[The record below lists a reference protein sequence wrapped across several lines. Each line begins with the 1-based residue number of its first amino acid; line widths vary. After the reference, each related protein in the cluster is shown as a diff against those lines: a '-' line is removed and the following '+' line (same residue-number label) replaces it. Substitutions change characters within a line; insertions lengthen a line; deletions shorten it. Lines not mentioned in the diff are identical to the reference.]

1 MIIFFVAIPSVGANI
16 NSLIKSHLGS
26 SKWLVN
32 LDFSCSRMCYVIHD
46 IHSVRSSSV
55 HVNNYILVK
64 TFSEKALIN
73 FSHHYW
79 MPLQCTLVKHGSR
92 PPQFTRVM
100 KEPSCARMCIGH
112 YHIWIVVPSWC
123 TSVSKK
129 CLLIISFIIR
139 FKYWTRSWFA
149 NKCSSHEEVWF

>member
-1 MIIFFVAIPSVGANI
+1 MHVSFTITGNYRVLQGAFLKPSIQEIPITPDNYSLTINIGNSYI

-26 SKWLVN
+26 NKWLVN

-100 KEPSCARMCIGH
+100 KEPSCARMCIEQ
-112 YHIWIVVPSWC
+112 YHIWIVVPS
-123 TSVSKK
+123 
-129 CLLIISFIIR
+129 CLFL
-139 FKYWTRSWFA
+139 
-149 NKCSSHEEVWF
+149 